1 LIDLLFFGQI
11 AKMWALK
18 GKITPST
25 ALRCIRISKEL
36 EKLGFS
42 SRVRYCTVSDF
53 ESNLSAVRSS
63 DVVVFHRIQ
72 FPMAGRPEPATEVF
86 LHLASKAMKKI
97 TVFDIDDSIFLHYPM
112 LTEFFVK
119 SSDLVTVGSHQL
131 EAYARR
137 WNSHVKL
144 VPTGVDTEVFSPG
157 IRRPNRNS
165 CILGWHGTA
174 YVQEKNLRMLLPA
187 LRILARKYDLTFK
200 LLGSMGNR
208 RLQNI
213 FESVK
218 GLTVDFGP
226 DSWIPYQELP
236 SHLASVD
243 IGLSPLRDDLW
254 SRGKCAMKALEYMSM
269 SKPVVVSP
277 TGEHNYIIRNGVN
290 GLFAETTENWVSAI
304 SSLIENKGVRHELGV
319 QGRQTVLKA
328 YSMKVVAKK
337 LAGIIERLVNGERFA
352 RIR

>member
-1 LIDLLFFGQI
+1 
-11 AKMWALK
+11 MWALK
-18 GKITPST
+18 GKMTPST
-25 ALRCIRISKEL
+25 ELRCIRISKEL
-36 EKLGFS
+36 EKTGFS

-53 ESNLSAVRSS
+53 ERNLLAVRSS

-72 FPMAGRPEPATEVF
+72 FPMAGWPEPATEVF
-86 LHLASKAMKKI
+86 LQLAGKAINKR

-131 EAYARR
+131 ETFARR
-137 WNSHVKL
+137 WNSHVEL
-144 VPTGVDTEVFSPG
+144 VPTGVDTEAFSPEMRG
-157 IRRPNRNS
+157 PNRDS
-165 CILGWHGTA
+165 CVLGWHGTA
-174 YVQEKNLRMLLPA
+174 YVQESNLRILLPA

-208 RLQNI
+208 RLQKI

-218 GLTVDFGP
+218 GLTVEFGP

-236 SHLASVD
+236 LHLADVD

-269 SKPVVVSP
+269 NKPVVVSP
-277 TGEHNYIIRNGVN
+277 AGEHNYIIRHGVN
-290 GLFAETTENWVSAI
+290 GLFAETTQDWVSAI
-304 SSLIENKGVRHELGV
+304 SSLIENNGLRHELGI
-319 QGRQTVLKA
+319 QARQTVVKA
-328 YSMKVVAKK
+328 YSMKVVAER
-337 LAGIIERLVNGERFA
+337 LAGTIERLVDGERFEKN
-352 RIR
+352 R